1 LFPPSFPPPPPP
13 STPPSEPIAADAAAV
28 EAGAIAGPIAGVVI
42 VGLLAVIAY
51 KFRDQ
56 IKAKVAEVAGGG
68 GPELHGNAA
77 KPSVA
82 MGSMPA
88 QQPAV
93 TPIDTT
99 GDGQIDSIM
108 LDTTG
113 DGRPDTVVPTVQK
126 PAPAPVPVYA
136 GTIVS
141 PPAYGTIVDPP
152 AVQPSEDVP
161 KEVTSTVELV
171 RTPLG
176 LGLSIDGRNKVTAID
191 DDSQAGRSGLIE
203 LHDRLVSINGQPLS
217 SLVAPEVG
225 TPLEELLDA
234 IEMGGTMSIEV
245 ARVPRE

>member
-1 LFPPSFPPPPPP
+1 MPRLSGNESRPSLVAGT
-13 STPPSEPIAADAAAV
+13 TPTPQATP
-28 EAGAIAGPIAGVVI
+28 GT
-42 VGLLAVIAY
+42 AVIP
-51 KFRDQ
+51 
-56 IKAKVAEVAGGG
+56 V
-68 GPELHGNAA
+68 
-77 KPSVA
+77 
-82 MGSMPA
+82 
-88 QQPAV
+88 
-93 TPIDTT
+93 DTT
-99 GDGQIDSIM
+99 GDGQFDSIM
-108 LDTTG
+108 IDTTG
-113 DGRPDTVVPTVQK
+113 DGRPDMVVPTVQR

-141 PPAYGTIVDPP
+141 PPAAQAAQDTPN
-152 AVQPSEDVP
+152 
-161 KEVTSTVELV
+161 EVTSVVELV

-234 IEMGGTMSIEV
+234 VEMGGTMSIEV